1 MINRIANQ
9 KVPYTLCI
17 GLTCCF
23 FGTLLLFWYQFAEV
37 GTHKSKFFSTLE
49 NTANFEIISY
59 DLLPVLSLLKMMM
72 APDQS
77 NDEMAASV

>member
-37 GTHKSKFFSTLE
+37 GTHKCTFLSTLD

-59 DLLPVLSLLKMMM
+59 DLLPVLLLLKMMM
-72 APDQS
+72 VPEQS
-77 NDEMAASV
+77 NDERAVSV